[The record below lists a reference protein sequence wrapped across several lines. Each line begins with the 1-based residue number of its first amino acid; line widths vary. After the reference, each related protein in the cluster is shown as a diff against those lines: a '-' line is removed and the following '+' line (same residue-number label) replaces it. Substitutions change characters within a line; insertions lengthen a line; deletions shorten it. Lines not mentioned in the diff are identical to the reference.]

1 LRFGEISME
10 NISIFR
16 RGKGKELSKTGKFP
30 SSLVQG
36 DLLVGL
42 TFDFVEL
49 RSVRSAPA
57 SVPFGVLLFAQKRA
71 KGSFEPACAIAG
83 NKGSSNR
90 AGSWALEKAHRSFLR
105 PPHKAGE
112 PAAQVLHPSC
122 ACFANFCS
130 PPTWLSVQ

>member
-1 LRFGEISME
+1 M
-10 NISIFR
+10 
-16 RGKGKELSKTGKFP
+16 
-30 SSLVQG
+30 
-36 DLLVGL
+36 GL

-105 PPHKAGE
+105 PPHKAGTGRSGAAPQLRLLRQLLL
-112 PAAQVLHPSC
+112 PAYLVIG
-122 ACFANFCS
+122 
-130 PPTWLSVQ
+130 SVV